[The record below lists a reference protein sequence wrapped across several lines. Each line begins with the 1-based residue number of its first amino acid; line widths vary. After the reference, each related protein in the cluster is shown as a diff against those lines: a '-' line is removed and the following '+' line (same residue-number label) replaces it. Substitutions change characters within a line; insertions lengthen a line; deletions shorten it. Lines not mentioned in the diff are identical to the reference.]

1 MLLVIYSIF
10 IFIIKYLCFYCSLDA
25 VLINDGV

>member
-10 IFIIKYLCFYCSLDA
+10 IFIIKCHCFYCSLDA